1 MISLDCFDS
10 IYACS
15 SRRCQLSY
23 ALDFPPKY
31 IVVLKFGL
39 AVLIEYDV
47 CGSASPKYA
56 DLLICHVF
64 NILSFVSE
72 MIL

>member
-1 MISLDCFDS
+1 MQFKKMSTELCT
-10 IYACS
+10 
-15 SRRCQLSY
+15 RLS
-23 ALDFPPKY
+23 PPKY

-47 CGSASPKYA
+47 SGSASPKYA

-64 NILSFVSE
+64 ILSIVNE
-72 MIL
+72 VIL